1 MSTLGKRD
9 IVNVKYIIGEA
20 VEDFLLKIFLSQF

>member
-1 MSTLGKRD
+1 MSTLGMRD

-20 VEDFLLKIFLSQF
+20 VEDFFLKFLLS